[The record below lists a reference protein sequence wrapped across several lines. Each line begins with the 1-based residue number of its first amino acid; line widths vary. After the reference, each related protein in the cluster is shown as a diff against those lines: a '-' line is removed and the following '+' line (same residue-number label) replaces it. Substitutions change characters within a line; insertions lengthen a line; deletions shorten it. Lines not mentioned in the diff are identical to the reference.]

1 MADHLPKF
9 APGTGVTHTASAAVT
24 GGQLVLFSGP
34 RRVAPSGAG
43 ANVAGVAGSD
53 ALAEQQLVVHRGG
66 GHVLLAETA
75 IAANGR
81 VMAGA
86 NGQVAAWAA
95 VAPATVAA
103 PENIIG
109 TAAQAI
115 AAGARGLVFL
125 NQS

>member
-9 APGTGVTHTASAAVT
+9 APGTAVTMTASAAVT
-24 GGQLVLFSGP
+24 GGQLTVFTGN
-34 RRVAPSGAG
+34 RRVGPAGAG
-43 ANVAGVAGSD
+43 AAIAGVAGRD
-53 ALAEQQLVVHRGG
+53 ALAEQQVVVHRGA

-75 IAANGR
+75 IAAGGR

-86 NGQVAAWAA
+86 TGQVAAWAPI
-95 VAPATVAA
+95 APATVAA

-109 TAAQAI
+109 VAAEAI

-125 NQS
+125 TES